1 MKVWILLALFAKR
14 WSFCGLWDRFGVLLK
29 KKKDGFVRGFP
40 ALVFFMRCY
49 AGKM

>member
-1 MKVWILLALFAKR
+1 M
-14 WSFCGLWDRFGVLLK
+14 DFGIVLGFSLK

>member
-1 MKVWILLALFAKR
+1 M
-14 WSFCGLWDRFGVLLK
+14 DFGIVLGFSL